1 MMRAIYALIGWKGSV
16 AAILALVLSLAGWGQ
31 LRYWKGHR
39 AGVAKIEAE
48 VEEERQR
55 RQHQLF
61 QLADALSMKSTELE
75 TAKAMQADLAGRLE
89 NEARADPDAPNRV
102 PSAGSLRRLELRWR
116 H

>member
-1 MMRAIYALIGWKGSV
+1 MKNIFALIGWKGALAV
-16 AAILALVLSLAGWGQ
+16 ILAVALSLAGWGQ

-48 VEEERQR
+48 VEAERQR
-55 RQHQLF
+55 RQLQLF

-75 TAKAMQADLAGRLE
+75 TAKAIQANLAGRLE
-89 NEARADPDAPNRV
+89 NEARADPDATNRK

-116 H
+116 D